1 MARNHPEKPTGAHGD
16 AALPTAPDGPD
27 GPDEGVRARRRR
39 RAVRFAAPVA
49 AAAVAGATLGLV
61 PALADTG
68 GGSAHPSLPAT
79 TPQRLLTHLA
89 GADVQAVSGTVRVST
104 DLGLPSYAA
113 SALSGLGAPGSGSG
127 SGPGSGGRSGSASPG
142 SPSGSA
148 SPSAGASASGG
159 SASGGTTSPADPS
172 RQLTQLLAGTHTLR
186 VAADGPRRQKVSL
199 VEPAA
204 EYSLIRDGRT
214 LWAYD
219 SASDAVYHATEPA
232 SDAKGTASLPKAL
245 RDKLPTTPAEAATD
259 ALRALT
265 PGTRVTV
272 AGTTRVAGRA
282 AYDLRLT
289 PKQTDTTVGAVDIA
303 VDARTWT
310 PLRFTLT
317 PRGGGKAV
325 LDIAWTHVSFATPSA
340 STFHFTPPKGAKVTN
355 AKPGTRPS
363 RTPGSTSSGG
373 ASSSASGLSGVPA
386 LIGKGWSSV
395 AELRLP
401 KATVNR
407 LPLSMLGSR
416 THGAFGTG
424 TLITTRFLSVLVT
437 SDGQVFAGAVPKA
450 TLIAA
455 ADAAQ

>member
-16 AALPTAPDGPD
+16 AQPPLP
-27 GPDEGVRARRRR
+27 PDEGARARRRR

-68 GGSAHPSLPAT
+68 GGSAHPSLPST
-79 TPQRLLTHLA
+79 TPRLLLTHLA
-89 GADVQAVSGTVRVST
+89 GADVQTVSGTVRVST

-113 SALSGLGAPGSGSG
+113 SALSGLGSAGSGSG
-127 SGPGSGGRSGSASPG
+127 GRPGT
-142 SPSGSA
+142 A
-148 SPSAGASASGG
+148 SPSASSGASAKS
-159 SASGGTTSPADPS
+159 TTSPADPD

-186 VAADGPRRQKVSL
+186 VAVDGARRQKVSL

-204 EYSLIRDGRT
+204 EYSLIRDGGT

-219 SASDAVYHATEPA
+219 SASNAVYHATGPA

-259 ALRALT
+259 ALHALT
-265 PGTRVTV
+265 PDTRVTV

-310 PLRFTLT
+310 PLRVTLT
-317 PRGGGKAV
+317 PSSGGKPV
-325 LDIAWTHVSFATPSA
+325 LDIAWTHVSFTKPSA

-355 AKPGTRPS
+355 AKPGTAPS
-363 RTPGSTSSGG
+363 RTPADKPSG
-373 ASSSASGLSGVPA
+373 SSSAAGLSGVPA

-401 KATVNR
+401 TSTVNR
-407 LPLSMLGSR
+407 LPLSMLGTR
-416 THGAFGTG
+416 THGPFGTG
-424 TLITTRFLSVLVT
+424 TLITTRFLTALIT
-437 SDGQVFAGAVPKA
+437 SHGQVYVGAVPSS
-450 TLIAA
+450 TLIGA